1 MQSRIRII
9 IGCIKRNN
17 ISKSAF
23 FIFSSYWEALVFPVV
38 FMQLASY
45 PLTKTDDWVH
55 HLQKYDSSDQSE
67 GAYRVNPVTSPSTVL
82 PSSRLDLLLKSVKE
96 LITIY
101 TNISQFE
108 RNNMMRTIKLSERR
122 IIIIL
127 PEITQACQRVVPL
140 AVF

>member
-1 MQSRIRII
+1 M
-9 IGCIKRNN
+9 
-17 ISKSAF
+17 
-23 FIFSSYWEALVFPVV
+23 
-38 FMQLASY
+38 
-45 PLTKTDDWVH
+45 H